1 VEEDVGEVLI
11 LIGSIFVF
19 IAAVGVIRLP
29 DLFMRMHASTK
40 SSTLGAGLIMAG
52 AALYFNDVAVATRA
66 LAVVIFHFITAP
78 VGAHMI
84 ARSAYFSGVPLWEKT
99 LSNDLAGHY
108 DMETH
113 ELLGE
118 YKNGPDEQS

>member
-1 VEEDVGEVLI
+1 MEEAVGQVLI
-11 LIGSIFVF
+11 LIGAIFVF
-19 IAAVGVIRLP
+19 IAAIGVIRLP

-52 AALYFNDVAVATRA
+52 AALYFNDVAVATRV
-66 LAVVIFHFITAP
+66 LAVVVFLFITAP

-84 ARSAYFSGVPLWEKT
+84 ARSAYFSGVPLWDKT
-99 LSNDLAGHY
+99 ISNDLAGHY

-113 ELLGE
+113 ELLGDQE
-118 YKNGPDEQS
+118 SSPEEQA